1 MSKNRQSKT
10 FRSRMAG
17 ILGISPTQISEDDAK
32 KARRAFSLHRDEVK
46 IAPPDFMK
54 PE

>member
-1 MSKNRQSKT
+1 
-10 FRSRMAG
+10 MAG
-17 ILGISPTQISEDDAK
+17 ILGITPTQISEDDAK
-32 KARRAFSLHRDEVK
+32 KAHRAFSLRHDEVK